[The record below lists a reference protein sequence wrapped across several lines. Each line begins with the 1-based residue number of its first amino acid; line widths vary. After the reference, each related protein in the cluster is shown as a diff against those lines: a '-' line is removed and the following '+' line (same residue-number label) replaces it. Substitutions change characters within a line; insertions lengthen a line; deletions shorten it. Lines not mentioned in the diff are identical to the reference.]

1 LTSEG
6 DGGAGE
12 RAGGG
17 RAGDERAVRAVV
29 SGRVQGVGY
38 RFATARE
45 ARVLGVRGTVRNLPD
60 GRVEVVA
67 EGRRSAVAALLHY
80 CARGPL
86 GALVDRVDVEE
97 FAPGAREFSGF
108 QIRS

>member
-1 LTSEG
+1 M
-6 DGGAGE
+6 GGASG
-12 RAGGG
+12 
-17 RAGDERAVRAVV
+17 AGDERSVRAVV

-45 ARVLGVRGTVRNLPD
+45 ATALGVRGAVRNLPD

-67 EGRRSAVAALLHY
+67 AGRRSAVAALLEF

-86 GALVDRVDVEE
+86 GARVERVEVEE
-97 FAPGAREFSGF
+97 LPAGAGSDARGF
-108 QIRS
+108 HIGR